1 MTTRV
6 SPGHPIRVISRLR
19 SPNHREYA
27 YCSQRSRAARLHQS
41 TRIAPSVEYV
51 LGTTNFVR
59 RDADQNVLLDTRAAD
74 AEPHTSDFLWSDPF
88 PPHSL
93 ENVGD
98 AELRVIKHAILADRE
113 ATTGIEPVWTALQR
127 VEFRAYELFAGSL
140 SSARCSEFCSVP

>member
-27 YCSQRSRAARLHQS
+27 YCSQRSRA
-41 TRIAPSVEYV
+41 
-51 LGTTNFVR
+51 
-59 RDADQNVLLDTRAAD
+59 
-74 AEPHTSDFLWSDPF
+74 DPF

-140 SSARCSEFCSVP
+140 SSARCSEFCSVL